1 MVLKPKGVVVVPSLA
16 DTLKVAAPL
25 KFSVGV
31 NVMPAKAPLALA
43 MVAVN

>member
-1 MVLKPKGVVVVPSLA
+1 MVLKPRAVVVEPSLA
-16 DTLKVAAPL
+16 DPLKVAAPL

-31 NVMPAKAPLALA
+31 NVMPAKAVLALA